1 MEIRNPASSSKSTSR
16 STSKAK
22 ASAKGSSSSPKK
34 GKKKATVGASGI
46 EEVAGSLG
54 VGVSKSSMSIER
66 GPAAESSPN
75 TRSRAPG
82 KKNDNVAQEEE
93 EEGDDD
99 DDDMYATE
107 EDVEEDEADAN
118 PDLPPH
124 IKRKPSQND
133 LDKERE
139 PVVPPVQSQHQEGTS
154 PVESGIPM
162 AIDPAL
168 AALQVVPDTHQ
179 APGGNTGM

>member
-16 STSKAK
+16 STSKTK

-34 GKKKATVGASGI
+34 GKKKATVGAGGI

-54 VGVSKSSMSIER
+54 VGVSKSSTSIER
-66 GPAAESSPN
+66 GPAVESGP
-75 TRSRAPG
+75 TTPGRAPG

-93 EEGDDD
+93 EEE

-107 EDVEEDEADAN
+107 EDVEEDGVDAT

-124 IKRKPSQND
+124 MKRKPSRND
-133 LDKERE
+133 LDKEIE

-154 PVESGIPM
+154 PVESGTPM

-168 AALQVVPDTHQ
+168 AALQVPDIHQ
-179 APGGNTGM
+179 APGNNTGM